1 MAMVSP
7 HTFDGESRLGGECH
21 AAHGGRGGVGSYV
34 SVHDA
39 GHRIPYDQSEAALDL
54 FGCWLLNGPFSL

>member
-39 GHRIPYDQSEAALDL
+39 GHRIPYDQSEAADRK
-54 FGCWLLNGPFSL
+54 SVV